1 VNTCTWPVGV
11 AGDPCRKPATCYFV
25 VGGERYYRCKRHDS
39 RSARATAEDRGYQ
52 RFPIDEP
59 QMAGDLRDFPA

>member
-1 VNTCTWPVGV
+1 
-11 AGDPCRKPATCYFV
+11 V
-25 VGGERYYRCKRHDS
+25 VGGEKYYRCKRHDS